1 MIIYQPE
8 GHGCAYSIDSEG
20 TMYFSPIECD
30 GTLNT
35 TDWNFVDPMDELDD
49 EILTEIHEQLIAL
62 EKANGTYF
70 VA

>member
-8 GHGCAYSIDSEG
+8 NHGCVYSIDSEG
-20 TMYFSPIECD
+20 TLYFSPIECD

-35 TDWNFVDPMDELDD
+35 TDWDFVEPVDELDD
-49 EILTEIHEQLIAL
+49 EFLTEIHEQLIL
-62 EKANGTYF
+62 MSKAIGTYF